1 MTITVRRPTPIDL
14 SAPLAAG
21 PYLDPASPSQTTT
34 RVSLEEPPFRVQE
47 WETYIPESVLYGGGG
62 GAGGLGSGGGVGVAG
77 QLQPSGIYTQI
88 NHTTINTGSAPTPFE
103 LSQTASWPSTQPQE
117 YVELRGPG
125 GRVWGALRLTS
136 GGRLEFEGN
145 IGESARAFVQTVES
159 MFGQNDRD
167 QRRKAKRELEAQYTV
182 DYYKYT
188 QRILTV
194 CRDYAV
200 QLGPGKEQAT
210 ILDLISRIE
219 QMPQEEPNEGSY

>member
-62 GAGGLGSGGGVGVAG
+62 GGGGRGGGGGGDLMESRVWSTPMQSPLDVN
-77 QLQPSGIYTQI
+77 IQI
-88 NHTTINTGSAPTPFE
+88 SNTGY
-103 LSQTASWPSTQPQE
+103 LSTQPQE